1 LGITYRANRV
11 RIFELTEDF
20 VMTNEFD
27 IIALNGITGDCL
39 TTEDE
44 ATQDDWCQRL
54 KENPPE
60 PELPPEEIE
69 AIRQQHEAF
78 LTQLEGLAVKAIAK
92 GYWDE
97 VYDFI
102 SFNAPE
108 NND

>member
-1 LGITYRANRV
+1 MNDN
-11 RIFELTEDF
+11 FEI
-20 VMTNEFD
+20 V
-27 IIALNGITGDCL
+27 ALNGITGDCL
-39 TTEDE
+39 TTADGEAE

-54 KENPPE
+54 KENPAL
-60 PELPPEEIE
+60 PELSPEQME

-78 LTQLEGLAVKAIAK
+78 LTQLEALAVKAIAK

-108 NND
+108 NNG

>member
-1 LGITYRANRV
+1 
-11 RIFELTEDF
+11 
-20 VMTNEFD
+20 MTNKFD
-27 IIALNGITGDCL
+27 IIAFNGITGDCL

-44 ATQDDWCQRL
+44 PEEGDIDADFS
-54 KENPPE
+54 EAIPPE
-60 PELPPEEIE
+60 HLE

-78 LTQLEGLAVKAIAK
+78 LTRLEALAVMAIAK